1 MGIAELLIGQGNKVT
16 LVSERG
22 MTKKGSGTETK
33 LALRNCAGTSHLS
46 VSVRPS
52 FLFVVVVTVLLL
64 K

>member
-1 MGIAELLIGQGNKVT
+1 MGIAELLIGQGNKVI

-22 MTKKGSGTETK
+22 MTKGSGTETK